1 MGSKQYL
8 THALIS
14 DALLSAGRG
23 VRPDTTTTTTTVCY
37 KTEKNIVASSSE
49 QRRWRSND
57 WSHPIQSNAGDKII
71 GPARLKSEPQ
81 RPGRLVLYLYLLASE
96 DEDSEQLAAA
106 AVGRR
111 V

>member
-23 VRPDTTTTTTTVCY
+23 VRPDATTTTT
-37 KTEKNIVASSSE
+37 TEKNIVASSSG
-49 QRRWRSND
+49 QRRWWSND